1 MALAKNRNAARVHY
15 HRDEPLT
22 TLRKCAA
29 IRDKNVRSVVSRN
42 MRRDGVEVD
51 RIEFSAKSGAR
62 RLWLRWNQVPSLT
75 PEELEVYGAGLVRHI
90 HLKRQVKGSMRNIKA
105 AALLALLFGLGLI
118 SSAHAHHGYAAY
130 DLEKTV
136 TVSGTVDD
144 VLLGNPH
151 SSVGLQVKDEK
162 GTPTHWS
169 FEFGNLRSLLA
180 EGWTKDTLKSGD
192 EIKVSVHP
200 AKNGAH
206 VGVLVGKISY
216 SDGRPLPLN
225 APKE

>member
-1 MALAKNRNAARVHY
+1 VRKKRSAQALA
-15 HRDEPLT
+15 
-22 TLRKCAA
+22 
-29 IRDKNVRSVVSRN
+29 
-42 MRRDGVEVD
+42 GVEP
-51 RIEFSAKSGAR
+51 
-62 RLWLRWNQVPSLT
+62 WNHGPSLT
-75 PEELEVYGAGLVRHI
+75 REEFEVYRADLVRDI
-90 HLKRQVKGSMRNIKA
+90 HLKRQVKEFMGNIKA
-105 AALLALLFGLGLI
+105 AAFLALLFGLAFV
-118 SSAHAHHGYAAY
+118 SSVHAHHGYAAY

-151 SSVGLQVKDEK
+151 SSVGLEVKDEK
-162 GTPTHWS
+162 GNPTRWS

-180 EGWTKDTLKSGD
+180 EGWSKDTLKSGD
-192 EIKVSVHP
+192 EIKVSIHP